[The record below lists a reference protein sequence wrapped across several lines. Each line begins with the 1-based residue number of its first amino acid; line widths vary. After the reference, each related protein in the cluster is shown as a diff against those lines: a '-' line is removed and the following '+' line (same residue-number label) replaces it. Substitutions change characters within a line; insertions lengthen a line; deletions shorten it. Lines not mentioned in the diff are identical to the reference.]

1 MNFDEIIKKYR
12 IYGLKHFIQAGLKET
27 WYRFYSN
34 LLNNSYAQCGEDL
47 VIDKFFKGK
56 TSGVYIDIGA
66 NDPVRF
72 SNTKRFYDKGWTGV
86 NIEPNPYL
94 IEKFLVARPKDKN
107 INMGVALEKSDL
119 LFYIFFPD
127 TLSTFSKVQME
138 EYKNAGFHLV
148 ETRTVPVVPL
158 EELIDNELN
167 GKTIDFISIDTE
179 NFDLEV
185 LQSLNLLKNKPS
197 LIMVEGNDKRISDL
211 LEINRYQ
218 VHHTTEINKIYV
230 YKKD

>member
-1 MNFDEIIKKYR
+1 
-12 IYGLKHFIQAGLKET
+12 
-27 WYRFYSN
+27 
-34 LLNNSYAQCGEDL
+34 
-47 VIDKFFKGK
+47 
-56 TSGVYIDIGA
+56 
-66 NDPVRF
+66 
-72 SNTKRFYDKGWTGV
+72 
-86 NIEPNPYL
+86 
-94 IEKFLVARPKDKN
+94 
-107 INMGVALEKSDL
+107 MGVALEKSDL